1 MRRALGSIVLVCTFV
16 LAAGGI
22 GAGAPSVPPRVGEE
36 FVETEVLVKLR
47 SSADV
52 ETVARS
58 VGARVD
64 DEIPELDVFVL
75 SVPAGSVRGTLLALT
90 NNFLVEY
97 AEPNYIAYIHRNPN
111 DPYDDTICYNSDSAG
126 CVKQWAWERVRA
138 YDAWNVTTGGQIK
151 IAVVD
156 TGIAKSHEDLPKA
169 VAQKNFVN
177 RNNKKNADDN
187 NGHGTHVAGTI
198 GALTNN
204 GRGGAGANWSVRL
217 MAAKVLDA
225 NGSGSY
231 AAVAKGIIWAADNG
245 AKVINLSLGGSS
257 PSSTLENAV
266 NYAWNKGAVLA
277 CAAGNSG
284 TTAKSYPGAYT
295 NCIAVAATTQ
305 TDARASFSTYD
316 AAWVDVAAPGVTIL
330 STIPASSSSWSFG
343 WFWGA
348 DSASYDAWSGTSMAT
363 PHVAGLAGLIWA
375 TGRCSTAQCVRSRIE
390 QRADA
395 IAGTGTQWK
404 WGRVNYYNSVKP

>member
-1 MRRALGSIVLVCTFV
+1 MRRVFASVVLICTFV

-22 GAGAPSVPPRVGEE
+22 GAGAPSVPPRVGEQ

-47 SSADV
+47 GTADL
-52 ETVARS
+52 ESVARS
-58 VGARVD
+58 VGARVED
-64 DEIPELDVFVL
+64 QIPELDVFVL
-75 SVPAGSVRGTLLALT
+75 SVPAGSVRGTVLALT

-97 AEPNYIAYIHRNPN
+97 AEPNFIARIQRNPN

-126 CVKQWAWERVRA
+126 CVKQWAWQVVKA

-156 TGIAKSHEDLPKA
+156 TGIAKSHEDLPA
-169 VAQKNFVN
+169 VLAQKNFVN
-177 RNNKKNADDN
+177 SKRKKNADDN

-204 GRGGAGANWSVRL
+204 GKGGAGANWSVRL

-245 AKVINLSLGGSS
+245 AKVIDLSLGGSS
-257 PSSTLENAV
+257 ASSTLENAV
-266 NYAWNKGAVLA
+266 NYAWNRGAVLA

-330 STIPASSSSWSFG
+330 STIPATSGWSW
-343 WFWGA
+343 WAEA
-348 DSASYDAWSGTSMAT
+348 DAYDAWSGTSMAT

-375 TGRCSTAQCVRSRIE
+375 SGRCSTAQCVRDRIE
-390 QRADA
+390 RRADA
-395 IAGTGTQWK
+395 ITGTGTQWK
-404 WGRVNYYNSVKP
+404 WGRVNYFKSVSP